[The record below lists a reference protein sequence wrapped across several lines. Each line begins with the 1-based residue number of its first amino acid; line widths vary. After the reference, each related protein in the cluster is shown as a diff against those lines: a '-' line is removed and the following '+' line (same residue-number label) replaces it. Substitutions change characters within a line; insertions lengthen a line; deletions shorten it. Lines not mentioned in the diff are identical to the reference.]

1 LIDWLAAVDRGV
13 IVQGLTG
20 RAARIHTRRMRAYGT
35 SIVAGVVPGRAGQEF
50 DGIPIFNTVRDAI
63 DATEAVTTVGFLPP
77 EAAGDGLME
86 AAEAGIR
93 LGVSLSEGVHT
104 HDTLLALAVA
114 RAAGMRVIGPN
125 TPGILAPGRWSVG
138 FLPSEV
144 ARAGHCAV
152 LSRSGTLSYEVV
164 FQLSQA
170 GIGQSIWVVVGGDR
184 VKGSRF
190 ADIIP
195 LLADDGATRSLVLI
209 GEIGGSDEEDAAP
222 LLRELRIPTVAII
235 AGRHAPADRQ
245 MGHAGALIAGGAG
258 TYASKAE
265 ALGDA
270 GVTVVVSPSEIAG
283 AIRRLAQITKR

>member
-1 LIDWLAAVDRGV
+1 VIDWLSAVDRGV

-35 SIVAGVVPGRAGQEF
+35 SIVAGVVPGRAGQAF
-50 DGIPIFNTVRDAI
+50 DGIPIYNTVRDAM
-63 DATEAVTTVGFLPP
+63 DATGAVTTVGFLPP
-77 EAAGDGLME
+77 EAAGDGLLE

-93 LGVSLSEGVHT
+93 LAISLSEGVHT
-104 HDTLLALAVA
+104 HDTLAALAVA
-114 RAAGMRVIGPN
+114 QAAGMRVIGPN
-125 TPGILAPGRWSVG
+125 TPGLLAPGRWSVG

-144 ARAGHCAV
+144 ARTGHCAV

-170 GIGQSIWVVVGGDR
+170 GVGQSIWVVVGGDR

-195 LLADDGATRSLVLI
+195 LLANDGVTRSLVLI

-222 LLRELRIPTVAII
+222 LLRELQIPTVAII
-235 AGRHAPADRQ
+235 AGRHAPANRQ

-258 TYASKAE
+258 TYVSKAE
-265 ALGDA
+265 ALEQA
-270 GVTVVVSPSEIAG
+270 GVTVVVSPSEISG
-283 AIRRLAQITKR
+283 AIRRLVPVAG